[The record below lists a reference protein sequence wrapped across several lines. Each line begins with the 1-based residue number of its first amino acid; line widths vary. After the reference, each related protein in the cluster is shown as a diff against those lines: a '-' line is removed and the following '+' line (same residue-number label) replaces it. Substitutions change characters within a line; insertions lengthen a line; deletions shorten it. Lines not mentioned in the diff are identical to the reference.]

1 MNVLFNKE
9 LMLDDLVYCRTLG
22 RVVRVVGL
30 LPYDGYNKVVV
41 NAGGLSYNTFQAK
54 FFETIPLNSEI
65 LERNLA
71 TCQQLTWILGWDK
84 PDDLHIE
91 IKNGNYAFYGICR
104 YVHHLQHILR
114 ECYIDKEIVVTEYDL
129 PKLGQL

>member
-9 LMLDDLVYCRTLG
+9 LMLDDLVYCRALHK
-22 RVVRVVGL
+22 VVRVVGL
-30 LPYDGYNKVVV
+30 LPYDGQSKVVV
-41 NAGGLSYNTFQAK
+41 NAGGVLYKTFQAK
-54 FFETIPLNSEI
+54 FLEPIPLNSEI

-71 TCQQLTWILGWDK
+71 TCQQLTWIFGWDK

-104 YVHHLQHILR
+104 YVHHLQHILK
-114 ECYIDKEIVVTEYDL
+114 ECCIDKEIVVTEDNL